1 MIEIRQAVASDLLAL
16 RGSLPAQSCRA
27 FTAVEGG
34 DPIGIAG
41 VYRDEGYMVAFS
53 HATER
58 LRRHPKSIVKLA
70 KKMMTIVQRYPQV
83 LAVADP
89 SVESSTRAMLH
100 FGFRHLSTSAHGEV
114 YQWTR

>member
-27 FTAVEGG
+27 FTAVEEG
-34 DPIGIAG
+34 DPVGIAG
-41 VYRDEGYMVAFS
+41 VYHEEGYVVAFS

-89 SVESSTRAMLH
+89 SIESSERTLLH
-100 FGFRHLSTSAHGEV
+100 LGFQHLNASPNGEV
-114 YQWTR
+114 YQWKR